1 MSLYDE
7 LADLSLELL
16 TEFGQSVTRRSYTV
30 GTYDPATGSNSV
42 TTADTTRKG
51 AIFAIGDGVT
61 TMFGNLVQEKDM
73 RLLVDAEAAINLQ
86 DHFIVGG
93 VEYVIVGMNEV
104 SPAGTRVLFDLHVRQ

>member
-16 TEFGQSVTRRSYTV
+16 TEFGQSVTRRSYTI
-30 GTYDPATGSNSV
+30 GTYDPETGANAV
-42 TTADTTRKG
+42 TTTDTTRKG
-51 AIFAIGDGVT
+51 AIFAIGQGIT
-61 TMFGNLVQEKDM
+61 TIFGNLVQEKDM
-73 RLLVDAEAAINLQ
+73 RLIVDAEAVISLQ

-104 SPAGTRVLFDLHVRQ
+104 SPAATRVLFDLHVRQ